1 MQEGRAGRIWPE
13 AVQNESC
20 TLTYGECD
28 MKGFPRG
35 AGCKEST
42 ANAGGIKDVDRS
54 LSREDLLEEG
64 MATDSSILAWRIR
77 MDRGAWRGYRAWGRR
92 ELDILSG

>member
-1 MQEGRAGRIWPE
+1 MFLAPLPASPLTAALCHRQPWQPTRTCGSPAQEGRAGRIWSE

-28 MKGFPRG
+28 MKSFPRG

-42 ANAGGIKDVDRS
+42 ANAGDTETQV
-54 LSREDLLEEG
+54 
-64 MATDSSILAWRIR
+64 
-77 MDRGAWRGYRAWGRR
+77 
-92 ELDILSG
+92 